1 MREDDVS
8 KRSRH
13 ICSPSSIKIA
23 TAIGI
28 ATSMRHIHDVFVAP
42 SATNYKMLRVSLKEI
57 SDCKWFDSSFWY
69 DRCVYLSI
77 VVMKCVATTAA
88 GSSNSSTNSINFSE
102 TLALLII
109 RFVYRARLSVIH
121 SPTKLWANEWD
132 GNRWFSPFRSFT
144 ISAKTKTPTDSIMRA
159 NDFWR
164 RAISSSENL

>member
-1 MREDDVS
+1 MGEDDVS

-13 ICSPSSIKIA
+13 ICSASSIKIA
-23 TAIGI
+23 TAIGS

-42 SATNYKMLRVSLKEI
+42 SATNYKMLRVSLKGI
-57 SDCKWFDSSFWY
+57 SDCKWFDSSFWN
-69 DRCVYLSI
+69 DLFLYLSI
-77 VVMKCVATTAA
+77 VMKCVATTAA

-132 GNRWFSPFRSFT
+132 GNRWFFPFRSFA